1 MDNLYMILFGKWW
14 LLKFVNETNLLQRTV
29 FSTYDKVKE
38 GKI

>member
-1 MDNLYMILFGKWW
+1 MDNLYTILFGKWW
-14 LLKFVNETNLLQRTV
+14 LLKFVNETNLLPRTV